1 MNCRKGPVLATAMML
16 VCAVATAEL
25 GDITAEQSEELKK
38 WVADNPREGGT
49 LRSDWLYDLPEGVT
63 TKDVTYYS
71 DEIPCYAKIFY
82 PTEFSADGS
91 WPAIVL
97 GHGYNAKH
105 YAIEKHAAR
114 FAERGLV
121 AMVIDYRSYG
131 MSGGYI
137 SLDQDDPT
145 TDDVRHTEVFA
156 RIKVKRTRLLSHY
169 QVEDYRNA
177 ISYIQGEPG
186 VDPERIGT
194 WGSSH
199 SGGHQISLPALDA
212 RVKVSVGQV
221 PAIGGHGW
229 DGKPRPLPQRL
240 VDDAILRAR
249 EGQGA
254 EIELGFSFR
263 GTVDLETQQSGS
275 EYRPFFYVDRIP
287 ESVPILLIY
296 AEKEE
301 LFDNEKHAVAF
312 AAAREEGETKLI
324 EVPHIG
330 HFQIYSGPAYEIAVE
345 AAAAWYIKHLGW
357 GR

>member
-1 MNCRKGPVLATAMML
+1 M
-16 VCAVATAEL
+16 
-25 GDITAEQSEELKK
+25 
-38 WVADNPREGGT
+38 
-49 LRSDWLYDLPEGVT
+49 

-82 PTEFSADGS
+82 PKGFSADGS
-91 WPAIVL
+91 WPAIIV

-105 YAIEKHAAR
+105 YAIEKHGAR
-114 FAERGLV
+114 FADRGLV

-131 MSGGYI
+131 MSSGYI

-145 TDDVRHTEVFA
+145 TDEVRHTEVFA

-199 SGGHQISLPALDA
+199 SGGHQISLAALDA
-212 RVKVSVGQV
+212 RVKACVGQV
-221 PAIGGHGW
+221 PAIGGNGW
-229 DGKPRPLPQRL
+229 DGKPRPMRKRL
-240 VDDAILRAR
+240 LEDAIKRAR

-254 EIELGFSFR
+254 EIEVGFSFR
-263 GTVDLETQQSGS
+263 GIVDLETQQTGS
-275 EYRPFFYVDRIP
+275 EYRPFHLLDRIP
-287 ESVPILLIY
+287 ESLPILLIY

-301 LFDNEKHAVAF
+301 LFDNRTHAVAF
-312 AAAREEGETKLI
+312 AAQRKGETKLI